1 MLQGSDSSLDPL
13 LLLCLH
19 VCVCVAVVLIT
30 IQITYDVLSISI
42 DNPTSAL
49 FQVDGILSVVAMQF
63 RGCSFPLL
71 LLSVPPAPSD
81 HSFGPRVIPSP
92 PRLEQRGLLELA

>member
-1 MLQGSDSSLDPL
+1 MKIKEAGGREREGEGGGRRG
-13 LLLCLH
+13 
-19 VCVCVAVVLIT
+19 
-30 IQITYDVLSISI
+30 
-42 DNPTSAL
+42 NPTSAL